1 MSQAIR
7 YRLFHGCGQ
16 MNISGGEPTMT
27 VAWVGNKSRV
37 ATTDGWGG
45 GGLVNKHFSDLNP
58 NDTCVRD
65 PMIHQPHPCYAHA
78 W

>member
-16 MNISGGEPTMT
+16 MNISGEPTMT

-37 ATTDGWGG
+37 ATTDG
-45 GGLVNKHFSDLNP
+45 
-58 NDTCVRD
+58 
-65 PMIHQPHPCYAHA
+65 
-78 W
+78 